1 MENFTICLKWTNAT
15 VILVVLIV
23 NLRYIIEAWI
33 VKRGEIQ
40 LEAERLRLK
49 AELINERESRWQL
62 AQAEKL
68 IRQGGEL

>member
-1 MENFTICLKWTNAT
+1 MENFTTCLKWTNAT
-15 VILVVLIV
+15 IIVVVFIV
-23 NLRYIIEAWI
+23 NLRRVLEAWF

-62 AQAEKL
+62 VQAEKL
-68 IRQGGEL
+68 IRHGGEL